1 MMARV
6 QDGAWVY
13 RVVMVEAAEVMWLL
27 DPFLPFL
34 FPWTYRPSNVPI
46 THSGYIWP
54 GKKGWLCIG
63 RVCLE

>member
-13 RVVMVEAAEVMWLL
+13 RVLMVEVAEVIWLM

-34 FPWTYRPSNVPI
+34 FTWTYRPPNLL
-46 THSGYIWP
+46 TKFTYHAF
-54 GKKGWLCIG
+54 WLDFA
-63 RVCLE
+63 RK